1 MNCVL
6 VIAQGLVGIICFTMP
21 GLALLSSW
29 RRRQIPTLPCAFVL
43 AASFVLSSILI
54 AGWEFAALNFFDS
67 ATARALTW
75 LFVVAILLYTI
86 SVGWKTVA
94 SCFAPIK
101 LWERRAF
108 ALIMVIVIGWLLTM
122 PLSPYPSQSWLQL
135 GDPPNY
141 YHVAA
146 NLVAG
151 KGWQPNYF
159 IGDYLNGALSY
170 VTAQPI
176 LVLVTTFFFQIFGVN
191 GYSLYVYDALAGGL
205 LIYLLAAFVCWRPSD
220 EAISGKRIFF
230 STFGFAC
237 LPSFF
242 ILLGLGVVTAP
253 GALAFAT
260 FTVIWIAR
268 GAPRAMRYLAALA
281 ATVFLLWVRPE
292 AALLAM
298 LLIVGGGIFNVFT
311 AARLN
316 RAMHVLGLLG
326 FLIAVFLGW
335 ANLPIIVDAL
345 PTSFQSLGLFF
356 VRFEPGSDQFV
367 QMYVPYWELNRK
379 LSQVNFGQVSFDE
392 IKNGAIGLE
401 LSAHPITFLKFLIA
415 GLGDTAIA
423 LVPAL
428 SFPEDIGVSPLLAL
442 TILGALVALAA
453 LVPEHR
459 LIVVVIVAFLLCLPL
474 LNFGAGIRHYLTI
487 APVLVA
493 LALRSVV
500 QNWLGRVRYSATT
513 VRRSTIWIAAGLM
526 FVIVALDF
534 SRLIAIRLA
543 AENQSYAPIL
553 RDIQTATP
561 PNALIASS
569 YPQLITCVTGRPSVG
584 TTWLAEDV
592 ELVVK
597 KYAPEFVLIDNARDG
612 PANYTLLAKRTGLT
626 ISGYVPVIHNAA
638 QQYILFR
645 AISSTTSSAD

>member
-1 MNCVL
+1 MNYVL
-6 VIAQGLVGIICFTMP
+6 VIVQGLVGIICFTMP

-29 RRRQIPTLPCAFVL
+29 RRRQIPALPGAFVL

-67 ATARALTW
+67 AAARALTW

-86 SVGWKTVA
+86 FGGWKIGL
-94 SCFAPIK
+94 SYCAPIE

-108 ALIMVIVIGWLLTM
+108 ALIIVIVIGWLLTM

-170 VTAQPI
+170 VAAQPI

-191 GYSLYVYDALAGGL
+191 GYSLYVYDALAGGI
-205 LIYLLAAFVCWRPSD
+205 LIYMLAAFVCWRPSD

-268 GAPRAMRYLAALA
+268 GAPRGLRYLISVAAA
-281 ATVFLLWVRPE
+281 VFLLWVRPE
-292 AALLAM
+292 AALLAI
-298 LLIVGGGIFNVFT
+298 LLIVGCGVLNGFAT
-311 AARLN
+311 ARRS
-316 RAMHVLGLLG
+316 RAAQVICLLG
-326 FLIAVFLGW
+326 FLIALVLFW
-335 ANLPIIVDAL
+335 ANLPIIMDAVPASL
-345 PTSFQSLGLFF
+345 QSLGIFF
-356 VRFEPGSDQFV
+356 MRFDPGSEQFV

-379 LSQVNFGQVSFDE
+379 LSQVNLGTVSFDA
-392 IKNGAIGLE
+392 IKNSAIGLE
-401 LSAHPITFLKFLIA
+401 LYAHPAAFLGFLIVE
-415 GLGDTAIA
+415 LGNTATV

-428 SFPEDIGVSPLLAL
+428 SFPEDYALSPLLAL
-442 TILGALVALAA
+442 AILGALAALASMDA
-453 LVPEHR
+453 AHR
-459 LIVVVIVAFLLCLPL
+459 LIVAVLVAFLLCLPL
-474 LNFGAGIRHYLTI
+474 LNFGAGIRHYLMI
-487 APVLVA
+487 SPVLVA

-500 QNWLGRVRYSATT
+500 QNWRRRVQYSATP
-513 VRRSTIWIAAGLM
+513 VRRPTIWIAAGLM
-526 FVIVALDF
+526 CLIVALDF
-534 SRLIAIRLA
+534 SRLVAIRLA

-553 RDIQTATP
+553 RDIQLITP

-597 KYAPEFVLIDNARDG
+597 KYAPEFILVDNARDG
-612 PANYTLLAKRTGLT
+612 PANYTLLTKKNGLT
-626 ISGYVPVIHNAA
+626 ISGYVPVIHNET